1 MQKDMSSQSSGDMS
15 NEVTEEI
22 PEDIGRVRS
31 GSLHSQIIASS
42 KRPDDPMSFYAEVL
56 HDNTLNSSTPHIV
69 HDFIAFVD
77 TNNQD
82 RYVIDDTVN
91 EDTTIGT
98 DDNAG
103 AACTNDESV
112 DVQYKDDIKK
122 DETVTTTGDVSVSNV
137 SGSTM
142 TTTSDLVSK
151 INHNAG
157 DIDLASSYLHRRH
170 SAIMTNTQLQE
181 VAKYIAKEHVGDC
194 IVM

>member
-1 MQKDMSSQSSGDMS
+1 M
-15 NEVTEEI
+15 
-22 PEDIGRVRS
+22 
-31 GSLHSQIIASS
+31 
-42 KRPDDPMSFYAEVL
+42 
-56 HDNTLNSSTPHIV
+56 
-69 HDFIAFVD
+69 
-77 TNNQD
+77 
-82 RYVIDDTVN
+82 IDDTVN

-112 DVQYKDDIKK
+112 DVQYKDNVKKEDIKK

-181 VAKYIAKEHVGDC
+181 VAKYIAKEHDGDC